1 MNEAIEKL
9 KKILEDLKIIS
20 EIVTKKKNEFVLNIL
35 AYSNT
40 WSNQR
45 RKRRLQ
51 KRLLHEKAKQPK
63 HEFENNTNT
72 ETSNCELVVKE
83 SPIESYLEKKI
94 IDSQQKEKISDV
106 HNLEDITTNTE
117 SENYKKDVVVQ
128 GIMKTYIKDNDL
140 FIEVE
145 YLNGT
150 AGKEGMHQI
159 VQYIKNIWK

>member
-51 KRLLHEKAKQPK
+51 KRLLDEKAKQPK
-63 HEFENNTNT
+63 LEFENNTNT